1 MNRGKVV
8 RILTATDSSFNIIHM
23 IRILTIRNLTDK
35 SSAVKSRVLLPGSNF
50 RPCNSDKSLIFHG
63 KNVESG
69 FESLKLMKGISGF
82 IVARA
87 RWVVI
92 AVLLLTVLAI
102 ASLPRAEFDPSVY
115 SFFRIGERYSEMFF
129 SLREKYGGTDLVQVI
144 VTAEGKIT
152 DKQALLEAWSYY
164 QKLKEVDGVSSSLCF
179 IPPFLPGSSKLVPTS
194 LNLLRENYGALIPVL
209 ESRRSMLGA
218 LLSEDLTTGAFQLR
232 IAGQADPFQVLREIR
247 AVAQPAGLEVRF
259 AGSQVIFET
268 LWRSQRKI
276 VAILSPMA
284 ILILFA
290 VFFLN
295 IKSVRYTI
303 ITLLPAALS
312 ALWLLGSI
320 FWSDHPLNVVTVI
333 TPIFVVGLGSAYGL
347 HFVVHYLENR
357 ENYTGQEL
365 VIQKTMEQVGIPILL
380 TAVTTIIG
388 FASLLSSRM
397 LPVRQLG
404 ALASLGVGFA
414 SLITFFF
421 LPALLTLL
429 DLPVKHRPRR
439 IGARILR
446 LLQPFHR
453 RPYIPVVVFAL
464 VVAWGAICVPFLSV
478 YTNPVH
484 FFKKHSPVRKNIEF
498 VEQKMGST
506 QYLIGEFRLNGELAD
521 REYLSRI
528 YKLERNMEELP
539 GLISVFSI
547 VDILKGI
554 YDLRTGADGFPPE
567 RMTNL
572 LLKMMGNTE
581 NFVAEDGIIFYCTA
595 ENWDSEAT
603 ERIFAFTSGSEDIRD
618 ITGTPILYSRLNEL
632 VGETQRL
639 TLLITILG
647 MVAVLLVVFR
657 KLSFTIAS
665 LVPIAV
671 TVAGTYGLLLSSG
684 YNLNMMTVTLTA
696 VAIGVG
702 IDYVIHFLYLVRY
715 YKKSGRRYYT
725 TEALRFSGIPIV
737 TNALA
742 IGCSLFPLIFSP
754 LRVHLQVAVVLGFA
768 MVLSALTTL
777 TLVPVF
783 YPKGMWRPPSA
794 SGSSPPD

>member
-1 MNRGKVV
+1 
-8 RILTATDSSFNIIHM
+8 
-23 IRILTIRNLTDK
+23 
-35 SSAVKSRVLLPGSNF
+35 
-50 RPCNSDKSLIFHG
+50 
-63 KNVESG
+63 
-69 FESLKLMKGISGF
+69 MKGISGF

-92 AVLLLTVLAI
+92 AVLLLTLLAI
-102 ASLPRAEFDPSVY
+102 ASLSRAKFDPSVY
-115 SFFRIGERYSEMFF
+115 SFFRIGERYSETFF
-129 SLREKYGGTDLVQVI
+129 NLSKKYGGTDLIQVI
-144 VTAEGKIT
+144 VSSKGKIT
-152 DKQALLEAWSYY
+152 DKQTLLEVWSYY
-164 QKLKEVDGVSSSLCF
+164 VKLKEVEGISSSLCF

-194 LNLLRENYGALIPVL
+194 LNLLRENYETLAPVL

-232 IAGQADPFQVLREIR
+232 IAGQADPFQVLRNIR
-247 AVAQPAGLEVRF
+247 SVPRPPELEVRF

-268 LWRSQRKI
+268 LWQSQRKI

-284 ILILFA
+284 ILILFV
-290 VFFLN
+290 VFSLN
-295 IKSVRYTI
+295 IKSVRFTI
-303 ITLLPAALS
+303 ITLLPAALG

-320 FWSDHPLNVVTVI
+320 FWSGHPLNVVTVI

-357 ENYTGQEL
+357 ESYTGQAL

-404 ALASLGVGFA
+404 ILASLGVGFS

-429 DLPVKHRPRR
+429 NLPVKHRPHR

-453 RPYIPVVVFAL
+453 RPYIPVVVFSL
-464 VVAWGAICVPFLSV
+464 VVAWGAICIPFLSV

-484 FFKKHSPVRKNIEF
+484 FFKKSSPVRKNIEF
-498 VEQKMGST
+498 VEKKMGST
-506 QYLIGEFRLNGELAD
+506 QYLIGEFRLDGELAD
-521 REYLSRI
+521 EGYMRRI
-528 YKLERNMEELP
+528 YELERRMEKLP
-539 GLISVFSI
+539 CLVSVFSI
-547 VDILKGI
+547 VDIVKGI
-554 YDLRTGADGFPPE
+554 YELRTGTDEFPPE
-567 RMTNL
+567 RMTKL
-572 LLKMMGNTE
+572 LLKLIGNTE
-581 NFVAEDGIIFYCTA
+581 NFVAADGIIFYCTA
-595 ENWDSEAT
+595 EDWNSDAT
-603 ERIFAFTSGSEDIRD
+603 KRIFTFTSANKDIRD

-639 TLLITILG
+639 TLLITMLG
-647 MVAVLLVVFR
+647 MVVVLLVVFR
-657 KLSFTIAS
+657 KLSFTIAA
-665 LVPIAV
+665 LVPIVV
-671 TVAGTYGLLLSSG
+671 TVAGTYGLLQSSG

-715 YKKSGRRYYT
+715 YKKAGRKYYT

-742 IGCSLFPLIFSP
+742 IGCSLFPLVFSP

-768 MVLSALTTL
+768 MILSALTTL

-783 YPKGMWRPPSA
+783 YSKGIWRPPRSPRN
-794 SGSSPPD
+794 SPPK